1 MSTVTALQQKTDKH
15 IFVKKIRVKYAIKS
29 CNSRI
34 KREQQC
40 KELKE
45 QLTKLGQE
53 YFTVRRFIL

>member
-1 MSTVTALQQKTDKH
+1 MKYLSTVRAPHKKTDKH
-15 IFVKKIRVKYAIKS
+15 IFVKKTLEYAIKS

-53 YFTVRRFIL
+53 YFTVR